1 MVQYITYHTIFMVSP
16 SAVKASFEDAI
27 SADTS
32 NIYPQANVNPITT
45 KILQYSD
52 APNPES
58 DAIN

>member
-1 MVQYITYHTIFMVSP
+1 MVSP

-27 SADTS
+27 SAETS